1 MVGGVALGLYL
12 GVWVMF
18 LGGIVQGIEALKGDV
33 SGIQLGIGI
42 LRVLLSPPVGWICG
56 LMPFGLGATL
66 LKVDS
71 MK

>member
-12 GVWVMF
+12 GVWAMF
-18 LGGIVQGIEALKGDV
+18 LCGIVQCVEAVKGDV

-42 LRVLLSPPVGWICG
+42 LRVLLSPAVGWVCELI
-56 LMPFGLGATL
+56 PFGLGVTL
-66 LKVDS
+66 IKVGN